1 MEVFSLDPNYS
12 CLEISLTEEVETRKR
27 LLDKNRE
34 QLEICER
41 MVLKKKKRKFKS
53 IITVL
58 ITLLVGILILING
71 KSIFLKFIGILTM
84 VAVIGAN
91 IVTYDERDAEDNSI
105 TMNRLK
111 YRLNDAKKTLEHSE
125 EYLKDAENKLDIFKK
140 MKQSKQA

>member
-1 MEVFSLDPNYS
+1 MDPNYS
-12 CLEISLTEEVETRKR
+12 CLEKSLTEEVETRKR

>member
-1 MEVFSLDPNYS
+1 MDPNYS

>member
-1 MEVFSLDPNYS
+1 
-12 CLEISLTEEVETRKR
+12 
-27 LLDKNRE
+27 
-34 QLEICER
+34 
-41 MVLKKKKRKFKS
+41 
-53 IITVL
+53 
-58 ITLLVGILILING
+58 
-71 KSIFLKFIGILTM
+71 M